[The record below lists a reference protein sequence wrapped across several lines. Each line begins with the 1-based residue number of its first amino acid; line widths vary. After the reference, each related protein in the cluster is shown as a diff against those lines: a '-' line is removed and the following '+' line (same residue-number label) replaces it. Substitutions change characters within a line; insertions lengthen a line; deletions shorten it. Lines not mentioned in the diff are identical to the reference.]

1 MMIKVTKTKLH
12 YISSDTNF
20 ISIGLELAINAK
32 NQLNAIYNNIDL
44 KAKSALGG
52 YNDLG
57 GGGISNQL
65 LLVMLQNQGAI
76 TNPGTFAVNNMNFH
90 DYTQRLPANTMGLF
104 PQEYNPYQQ
113 LLFSDAESVYNP
125 NAQLIMQNNLLEQVS
140 RAQQPG
146 LTVMDSLMSSAI
158 NDISLNRTGLNQ
170 KLGNPAM
177 NVEARALNQL
187 GIGNGNYSLKANHF
201 ILFFLEMALQKSAG
215 VEESAEHLSQS
226 EKPLLEDPNARRKKI
241 RTCFNPYCQTDQ
253 NNQAL
258 WSKGRVMGK
267 MTCKICE
274 EAWKKQQYCSFCKQ
288 IYIEDGEGYSDSKPW
303 IDCDIC
309 KRWVRHSELH
319 GFN

>member
-76 TNPGTFAVNNMNFH
+76 ANPGTFAVNNMNFH

-201 ILFFLEMALQKSAG
+201 ILFFFRNGLA
-215 VEESAEHLSQS
+215 
-226 EKPLLEDPNARRKKI
+226 KK
-241 RTCFNPYCQTDQ
+241 C
-253 NNQAL
+253 
-258 WSKGRVMGK
+258 WG
-267 MTCKICE
+267 
-274 EAWKKQQYCSFCKQ
+274 
-288 IYIEDGEGYSDSKPW
+288 
-303 IDCDIC
+303 
-309 KRWVRHSELH
+309 
-319 GFN
+319 